1 MNLVVGMSELMAL
14 LPLLATS
21 MLTPYVI
28 PYLNTCGIAHHST
41 LVLKMLWHQ
50 FNAGNH
56 LMMLLPLLAS
66 MMLILLQFPSMGSL
80 LTTS

>member
-1 MNLVVGMSELMAL
+1 MLELMAL

-21 MLTPYVI
+21 MLTSYI
-28 PYLNTCGIAHHST
+28 ISHILNTCGIAHDSI
-41 LVLKMLWHQ
+41 LVVQMLWHPL
-50 FNAGNH
+50 NAGNH

-66 MMLILLQFPSMGSL
+66 MMLILLQSPSMSSL